1 MSCATLG
8 SAEQGTVILQGAE
21 PWLEVSLIRAKFK
34 PVTVTEKEIKSGL
47 SRTVVEVFAL
57 QDEV

>member
-1 MSCATLG
+1 M
-8 SAEQGTVILQGAE
+8 
-21 PWLEVSLIRAKFK
+21 IRAKFK
-34 PVTVTEKEIKSGL
+34 PVTITEKEIKSGL